1 MIMMAIPEVK
11 YLYPEVMN
19 TKSQTSMENIGIKG
33 NKGILK
39 CNSCVRFL
47 TRSNIT
53 PTACGIN

>member
-1 MIMMAIPEVK
+1 MMMAMPEVK
-11 YLYPEVMN
+11 YLYPEVIN
-19 TKSQTSMENIGIKG
+19 TKIQTSIEKIGIKG

-47 TRSNIT
+47 TLNNIT